1 MNLRRILQARYLLL
15 ALLVVTC
22 VATYA
27 AAAPWYRWMNRAD
40 RTILCAQNS
49 PGDVWVKYQ
58 GPYQDS
64 RCRKEGSPQ

>member
-1 MNLRRILQARYLLL
+1 MTRRNLVGARILLLSA
-15 ALLVVTC
+15 ALLTC
-22 VATYA
+22 VAAYS
-27 AAAPWYRWMNRAD
+27 AAAPWYRWRNRVD

-49 PGDVWVKYQ
+49 PGDVWEKFQ